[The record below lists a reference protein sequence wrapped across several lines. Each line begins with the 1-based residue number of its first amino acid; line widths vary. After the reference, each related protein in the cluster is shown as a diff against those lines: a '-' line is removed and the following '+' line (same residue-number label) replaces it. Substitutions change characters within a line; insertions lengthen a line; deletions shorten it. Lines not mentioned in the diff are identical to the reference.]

1 MDKRIKLRT
10 LLIGGLVTL
19 FFLVIIGKVFWLQIV
34 QGSFWEAYGKDNYW
48 SRDQKI
54 PAVRGEITDRNGDAL
69 AINAPAYTVALQP
82 KVILKNGLEDEVVQ
96 GLSKLLNKPE
106 SEIKALLHSKNKNGE
121 NFDQVEVRNEGWK
134 IDQELKGKVEALSDQ
149 IQKNHKP
156 KVSSSG
162 ITFIEDQKRYYPK
175 ETLAAHI
182 LGYTNREGAAIT
194 GLEKKYDD
202 LLHGIDG
209 SIKYESDRKGVKL
222 TKAEEKYL
230 PPKDGSN
237 IKLTIDDNIQLFI
250 EDAMKEAFAKLKPI
264 SMTVIAADP
273 NTMEILGM
281 ANVPTFNPNEYWKE
295 DYKDN
300 FRNHAL
306 ASTYEPGSTFKIVT
320 LAGAVQE
327 GLFNPNATY
336 MSGRIKIPGYRTPL
350 YDVKRDGWGQ
360 LTYLQ
365 GVKHSSNVA
374 FVKLGYEML
383 GKERLLNYIK
393 NFGFGSKTGIELS
406 GEAKGVVHPQRDIEY
421 ATTTYGHGIT
431 VTPIQQVAAV
441 AAVANGGKLLE
452 PHIIKEIN
460 PPSGAP
466 QITQPKVVRQV
477 ISPEKAKEVGSYL
490 EQVVSDKKIGTGKN
504 AYIPGYR
511 VAGKTGTA
519 VKPKTNGQ
527 AGYDYTKQVI
537 SFIGYAPVNDPK
549 ILVLVVI
556 DEPQDS
562 ELSGGA
568 AAAPVFKKIVS
579 QSLEYMGVPKSNT
592 AADEHSETMTAA
604 PDLKGLQLRDAK
616 SSLTKKG
623 ISFETLGKGSK
634 IISQYPKAGTMM
646 SSAQRVFLLTE
657 ESKSMQI
664 PDLTGVSLRDAMEI
678 LTLMQVSVTVN
689 GEGYVSSQKVTK
701 TGGKRS
707 VLLTLQPPSAP
718 VKDASGGTANPSD
731 KKSKEDSG

>member
-34 QGSFWEAYGKDNYW
+34 QGSFWEAYGKDNLW
-48 SRDQKI
+48 SRNQVI
-54 PAVRGEITDRNGDAL
+54 TATRGEITDRNGDAL
-69 AINAPAYTVALQP
+69 AINAPAYTVAINP
-82 KVILKNGLEDEVVQ
+82 KVILKYGLEDEVVQ

-106 SEIKALLHSKNKNGE
+106 SEIKVLLHSKNKKGE

-134 IDQELKGKVEALSDQ
+134 IDQELKDKVAALSDQ
-149 IQKNHKP
+149 IKNNHKP
-156 KVSSSG
+156 KLAASG
-162 ITFIEDQKRYYPK
+162 ITFLEEQKRYYPK
-175 ETLAAHI
+175 NTLAAHI
-182 LGYTNREGAAIT
+182 LGYTDREGIAIT
-194 GLEKKYDD
+194 GLEKKYDNI
-202 LLHGIDG
+202 LHGVDG

-222 TKAEEKYL
+222 TKAEEVYKA
-230 PPKDGSN
+230 PKDGSN
-237 IKLTIDDNIQLFI
+237 IKLTIDDTIQYYI
-250 EDAMKEAFAKLKPI
+250 EDAMKEAYAKLKPI

-281 ANVPTFNPNEYWKE
+281 ANMPTFNPNEYWKE
-295 DYKDN
+295 EYKNN

-336 MSGRIKIPGYRTPL
+336 MSGHIKIPGYKTPL
-350 YDVKRDGWGQ
+350 YDVKHEGWGP

-393 NFGFGSKTGIELS
+393 SFGFGQKTGIELS
-406 GEAKGVVHPQRDIEY
+406 GEAKGIVNPQRDIEY

-452 PHIIKEIN
+452 PHIIKEID
-460 PPSGAP
+460 PPTGAP
-466 QITQPKVVRQV
+466 EVTQPKVVRQV
-477 ISPEKAKEVGSYL
+477 ISPDKAKEVGSYL
-490 EQVVSDKKIGTGKN
+490 EQVVSDQKIGTGRH

-519 VKPKTNGQ
+519 VKPKTNGE
-527 AGYDYTKQVI
+527 AGYDYTKQVV

-562 ELSGGA
+562 DLGGGT

-579 QSLEYMGVPKSNT
+579 QTLEYMGVPKSNV
-592 AADEHSETMTAA
+592 AADEPSETTTAA
-604 PDLKGLQLRDAK
+604 PDLKGMQLRDAK

-634 IISQYPKAGTMM
+634 VISQYPKSGTMM

-657 ESKSMQI
+657 ESKAMEV

-678 LTLMQVSVTVN
+678 LTLMQVSVSVD
-689 GEGYVSSQKVTK
+689 GEGYVASQKVTK

-707 VLLTLQPPSAP
+707 VLLTLQPPTAA
-718 VKDASGGTANPSD
+718 VKNTDSSTGNHSS
-731 KKSKEDSG
+731 KKTEGD

>member
-34 QGSFWEAYGKDNYW
+34 QGSFWEAYGKDNLW
-48 SRDQKI
+48 SRNQVI
-54 PAVRGEITDRNGDAL
+54 TATRGEITDRNGDAL
-69 AINAPAYTVALQP
+69 AINAPAYTVAINP
-82 KVILKNGLEDEVVQ
+82 KVILKYGLEDEVVQ

-106 SEIKALLHSKNKNGE
+106 SEIKVLLHSKNKKGE

-134 IDQELKGKVEALSDQ
+134 IDQELKDKVAAFSDQ
-149 IQKNHKP
+149 IKNNHKP
-156 KVSSSG
+156 KLAASG
-162 ITFIEDQKRYYPK
+162 ITFLEEQKRYYPK
-175 ETLAAHI
+175 NTLAAHI
-182 LGYTNREGAAIT
+182 LGYTDREGIAIT
-194 GLEKKYDD
+194 GLEKKYDNI
-202 LLHGIDG
+202 LHGVDG

-222 TKAEEKYL
+222 TKAEEVYKA
-230 PPKDGSN
+230 PKDGSN
-237 IKLTIDDNIQLFI
+237 IKLTIDDTIQYYI
-250 EDAMKEAFAKLKPI
+250 EDAMKEAYAKLKPI

-281 ANVPTFNPNEYWKE
+281 ANMPTFNPNEYWKE
-295 DYKDN
+295 EYKNN

-336 MSGRIKIPGYRTPL
+336 MSGHIKIPGYKTPL
-350 YDVKRDGWGQ
+350 YDVKHEGWGP

-393 NFGFGSKTGIELS
+393 SFGFGQKTGIELS
-406 GEAKGVVHPQRDIEY
+406 GEAKGIVNPQRDIEY

-452 PHIIKEIN
+452 PHIIKEID
-460 PPSGAP
+460 PPTGAP
-466 QITQPKVVRQV
+466 EVTQPKVVRQV
-477 ISPEKAKEVGSYL
+477 ISPDKAKEVGSYL
-490 EQVVSDKKIGTGKN
+490 EQVVSDQKIGTGRH

-519 VKPKTNGQ
+519 VKPKTNGE
-527 AGYDYTKQVI
+527 AGYDYTKQVV

-562 ELSGGA
+562 DLGGGT

-579 QSLEYMGVPKSNT
+579 QTLEYMGVPKSNV
-592 AADEHSETMTAA
+592 AADEPSETTTAA
-604 PDLKGLQLRDAK
+604 PDLKGMQLRDAK

-634 IISQYPKAGTMM
+634 VISQYPKAGTMM

-657 ESKSMQI
+657 ESKAMEV

-678 LTLMQVSVTVN
+678 LTLMQVSVSVD
-689 GEGYVSSQKVTK
+689 GEGYVASQKVTK

-707 VLLTLQPPSAP
+707 VLLTLQPPTAA
-718 VKDASGGTANPSD
+718 VKNTDSSTGNHSS
-731 KKSKEDSG
+731 KKTEGD

>member
-48 SRDQKI
+48 SRNQPI

-82 KVILKNGLEDEVVQ
+82 KVILKYGLEDEVAG

-106 SEIKALLHSKNKNGE
+106 SEIKSLIHSKSKKGE
-121 NFDQVEVRNEGWK
+121 TLDQVEVRNEGWK
-134 IDQELKGKVEALSDQ
+134 IDQELKDKVNAFSEQ
-149 IQKNHKP
+149 IKKDHKP
-156 KVSSSG
+156 KKLAESG
-162 ITFIEDQKRYYPK
+162 ITFIADEKRYYPK
-175 ETLAAHI
+175 LTLAAHI
-182 LGYTNREGAAIT
+182 LGYTNREGTAIT
-194 GLEKKYDD
+194 GLEKKYDN
-202 LLHGIDG
+202 LLHGVDG

-222 TKAEEKYL
+222 TKAEEVYKA
-230 PPKDGSN
+230 PKDGSN
-237 IKLTIDDNIQLFI
+237 IKLTIDDTIQYYI
-250 EDAMKEAFAKLKPI
+250 EGAMKEAFAKLKPI

-281 ANVPTFNPNEYWKE
+281 ANMPTFDPNEYWKE
-295 DYKDN
+295 EYKNN

-336 MSGRIKIPGYRTPL
+336 MSGHIKIPGYKTPL
-350 YDVKRDGWGQ
+350 YDVKHEGWGP

-393 NFGFGSKTGIELS
+393 SFGFGQKTGIELS
-406 GEAKGVVHPQRDIEY
+406 GEAKGIVNPQRDIEY

-452 PHIIKEIN
+452 PHIIKEID
-460 PPSGAP
+460 PPAGAP
-466 QITQPKVVRQV
+466 VITQPKVVRQV
-477 ISPEKAKEVGSYL
+477 ISPDKAKEVGSYL
-490 EQVVSDKKIGTGKN
+490 EQVVSDQKIGTGRH

-519 VKPKTNGQ
+519 VKPKTNGE
-527 AGYDYTKQVI
+527 AGYDYTKQVV

-562 ELSGGA
+562 DLGGGT

-579 QSLEYMGVPKSNT
+579 QTLEYMGVPKSNV
-592 AADEHSETMTAA
+592 AADEPSETGTAA
-604 PDLKGLQLRDAK
+604 PDLKGMQLSNAK

-634 IISQYPKAGTMM
+634 VISQYPKAGTMM

-657 ESKSMQI
+657 ESKSMEV
-664 PDLTGVSLRDAMEI
+664 PNLTGVSLRDAMEI
-678 LTLMQVSVTVN
+678 LTLMQVSVSVD
-689 GEGYVSSQKVTK
+689 GEGYVVSQKVTK

-707 VLLTLQPPSAP
+707 VLLTLQPPAIQ
-718 VKDASGGTANPSD
+718 ANNTDSNTRNQSD
-731 KKSKEDSG
+731 KKTEGD

>member
-1 MDKRIKLRT
+1 
-10 LLIGGLVTL
+10 
-19 FFLVIIGKVFWLQIV
+19 
-34 QGSFWEAYGKDNYW
+34 
-48 SRDQKI
+48 
-54 PAVRGEITDRNGDAL
+54 
-69 AINAPAYTVALQP
+69 
-82 KVILKNGLEDEVVQ
+82 
-96 GLSKLLNKPE
+96 
-106 SEIKALLHSKNKNGE
+106 
-121 NFDQVEVRNEGWK
+121 
-134 IDQELKGKVEALSDQ
+134 
-149 IQKNHKP
+149 
-156 KVSSSG
+156 
-162 ITFIEDQKRYYPK
+162 
-175 ETLAAHI
+175 
-182 LGYTNREGAAIT
+182 
-194 GLEKKYDD
+194 
-202 LLHGIDG
+202 
-209 SIKYESDRKGVKL
+209 
-222 TKAEEKYL
+222 
-230 PPKDGSN
+230 
-237 IKLTIDDNIQLFI
+237 
-250 EDAMKEAFAKLKPI
+250 MKEAYAKLKPI

-281 ANVPTFNPNEYWKE
+281 ANMPTFNPNEYWKE
-295 DYKDN
+295 EYKNN

-336 MSGRIKIPGYRTPL
+336 MSGHIKIPGYKTPL
-350 YDVKRDGWGQ
+350 YDVKHEGWGP

-393 NFGFGSKTGIELS
+393 SFGFGQKTGIELS
-406 GEAKGVVHPQRDIEY
+406 GEAKGIVNPQRDIEY

-452 PHIIKEIN
+452 PHIIKEID
-460 PPSGAP
+460 PPTGAP
-466 QITQPKVVRQV
+466 EVTQPKVVRQV
-477 ISPEKAKEVGSYL
+477 ISPDKAKEVGSYL
-490 EQVVSDKKIGTGKN
+490 EQVVSDQKIGTGRH

-519 VKPKTNGQ
+519 VKPKTNGE
-527 AGYDYTKQVI
+527 AGYDYTKQVV

-562 ELSGGA
+562 DLGGGT

-579 QSLEYMGVPKSNT
+579 QTLEYMGVPKSNV
-592 AADEHSETMTAA
+592 AADEPSETTTAA
-604 PDLKGLQLRDAK
+604 PDLKGMQLRDAK

-634 IISQYPKAGTMM
+634 VISQYPKAGTMM

-657 ESKSMQI
+657 ESKAMEV

-678 LTLMQVSVTVN
+678 LTLMQVSVSVD
-689 GEGYVSSQKVTK
+689 GEGYVASQKVTK

-707 VLLTLQPPSAP
+707 VLLTLQPPTAA
-718 VKDASGGTANPSD
+718 VKNTDSSTGNHSS
-731 KKSKEDSG
+731 KKTEGD